1 MRISDWSSDVCSSD
15 LRPSPVLFFDCLAA
29 DRAPSGSA
37 ATPVRQRAD
46 ATPAPECATES
57 TGFRIAELVADL
69 GQRQI
74 ALQQILA
81 GSLEAQAFDQ
91 LLKVELHALQAS
103 LQGAFTEAE
112 RGGDR
117 VQRPI
122 G

>member
-81 GSLEAQAFDQ
+81 VRPEAPQYAQ
-91 LLKVELHALQAS
+91 LLKVELPSLPAP

-112 RGGDR
+112 KDGR
-117 VQRPI
+117 QA
-122 G
+122 

>member
-1 MRISDWSSDVCSSD
+1 MRISDWSSVVCSSD
-15 LRPSPVLFFDCLAA
+15 L
-29 DRAPSGSA
+29 PSGSA

-91 LLKVELHALQAS
+91 LLKVELHALQES
-103 LQGAFTEAE
+103 LQGAFTEEIGRASWRE
-112 RGGDR
+112 R
-117 VQRPI
+117 VC
-122 G
+122 